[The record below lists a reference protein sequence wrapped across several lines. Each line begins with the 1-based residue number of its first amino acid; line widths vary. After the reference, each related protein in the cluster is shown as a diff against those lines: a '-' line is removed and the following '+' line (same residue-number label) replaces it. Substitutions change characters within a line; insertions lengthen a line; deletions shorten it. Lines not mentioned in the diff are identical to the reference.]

1 MGNMLG
7 TVGVWRKKFSEGSDL
22 AKLVTL
28 SLAAFLS
35 FEPSST
41 ATTVVEAPR
50 YDLPVQRYFSPPV
63 NQVGFSDSRG
73 FAPTNAPQP
82 APSIVHQEQQ
92 RWVF

>member
-1 MGNMLG
+1 MANMSG
-7 TVGVWRKKFSEGSDL
+7 TVGVWWKKCAEGADL

-41 ATTVVEAPR
+41 EIATVEVSH
-50 YDLPVQRYFSPPV
+50 YDLPVQRYFSPSV
-63 NQVGFSDSRG
+63 NQVDFADSRG
-73 FAPTNAPQP
+73 FAPTNIAQP
-82 APSIVHQEQQ
+82 APPIVYQEQQ